1 MAQEL
6 PDWSFHAA
14 SGQAVGQLLKAM
26 DSYAE
31 LTRETAEPD
40 PVLAEMEA
48 LNAIEADDFVL
59 QDEVFM
65 VSGIHTGNI
74 ISCCQQNDKLITAS
88 ADKTIASTPLT
99 GLPDSPFADT
109 SQTTKLEL
117 PSPVLN
123 VLSHPSEDLLL
134 ATCKTFPVAEQNKRR
149 TLHRNHP
156 STYSQHL
163 HSTDNMQSSNSN
175 VFPPPPWLILAGM
188 DGSTWLL
195 RNTDRLPGPKHS
207 KYVVRCAW
215 STDGHTLATAS
226 YDKTVAVWRRAGSDQ
241 PFEPLKVLPFVGNP
255 EALEFTM
262 VADRMQ
268 EQLLVGVRDDCHLH
282 MYDTATWA
290 CDKMNLNKLKDHFVS
305 FTVMDVRVDPSSRY
319 VAIATDKDRVLV
331 YSLATQAQLRVLY
344 GASNDGY
351 SNPRLCW
358 HPSSAYILATSQTH
372 DIVCWDIRSEAIAFK
387 LSGHE
392 ALIRALVY
400 DEANK
405 MLITC
410 SYDKTVRLW
419 K

>member
-134 ATCKTFPVAEQNKRR
+134 ATC
-149 TLHRNHP
+149 
-156 STYSQHL
+156 
-163 HSTDNMQSSNSN
+163 
-175 VFPPPPWLILAGM
+175 M